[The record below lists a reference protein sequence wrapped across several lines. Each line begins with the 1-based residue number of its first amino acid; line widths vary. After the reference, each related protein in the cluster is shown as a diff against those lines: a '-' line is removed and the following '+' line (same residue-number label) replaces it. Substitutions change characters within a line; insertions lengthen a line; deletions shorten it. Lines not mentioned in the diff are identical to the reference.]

1 MVIIKISNTNN
12 YNNNKAIS
20 PLMKIIKILNKTS
33 NIRKID
39 NFRYPLN

>member
-12 YNNNKAIS
+12 HTNSKVIS
-20 PLMKIIKILNKTS
+20 PLKIIIKILNKTS

-39 NFRYPLN
+39 NFRYP